1 MVSGIYCLTNK
12 VNNKKY
18 IGQSKNIFSRWNE
31 HYRTATSNPD
41 RCSLIHKAINKYG
54 IENFNFEILELC
66 ETSKLDELEIKYIK
80 LFKEMGNILY
90 NLTDGGDGGMI
101 MCGEEN
107 PNAILTND
115 EVYDIRE
122 RYNNHEAKYDVYNL
136 YKNKVT
142 FNGFHCI
149 WCGTSRADIHMDV
162 YTDDNKYYHKRTNIK
177 SKNLFERSNFSE
189 DGVRK
194 IRDLRQSGMCRQE
207 VYEQYKWI
215 NLNTFNDIWYCRTF
229 QNIISTLDKQP
240 TKYVRKNQDGIN
252 NHMSKFTIEQII
264 NIRLRKHNGE
274 KMKDVYKLYPFVCK
288 ESFRKIWNNKTY
300 KGIGIIDESN

>member
-80 LFKEMGNILY
+80 LFKEIGNILY

-149 WCGTSRADIHMDV
+149 WCGTSRTDIHMDV

-177 SKNLFERSNFSE
+177 PKNLFERSNFSE
-189 DGVRK
+189 DDVRK

-264 NIRLRKHNGE
+264 DIRLRKHNGE